1 VSTPLLVHPDKRP
14 VRRANGL
21 FRLGLREFSLMVGI
35 LGGILALVGVIFLA
49 SASYH

>member
-1 VSTPLLVHPDKRP
+1 
-14 VRRANGL
+14 
-21 FRLGLREFSLMVGI
+21 LREFSLMVGI